1 MNEQEKQAYLEH
13 YKELKK
19 KGELFFPYD
28 IFKDAVVS
36 LLVLIVLVALAY
48 FVGTPTEARANPA
61 DTSYLPRPEWYFL
74 FLFQLLKY
82 FPGNL
87 EVIGVVVV
95 PGIVFGLM
103 IALPFFDRSPKRFF
117 LNRPIATAS
126 AVIIMGG
133 IVVLTVLAVVAAPPP
148 QATKTVDQAAA
159 LYTKNCSSCHGPHI
173 SVPAGT
179 DLHRLIALGGHAGM
193 PAWGSDLSS
202 DEIDALAGFIVSPQG
217 SQLFTEQCGACHEL
231 TVIASGNPVELQLAL
246 NEGPSYPAH
255 QGKGVPDWK
264 TSLSNDARTALLNFL
279 AAPDGERLFEI
290 NCSGCHGQGVTFT
303 GDDKALRSLIATGNH
318 TRTMPPMGAT
328 LSSADLDTLAA
339 YVADPAGTPAGK
351 ALFAK
356 DCSTCHG
363 QTVPKAASKAA
374 ALDAISKGGGHET
387 MPEWGKVLTPQQ
399 LDALV
404 AYTLSASQ
412 GSGAVAGEKLFTAN
426 CASCHGRFGEGG
438 PNPARP
444 NTVIPPI
451 SSAEFL
457 KPRDNVTLHDIISQ
471 GQLDQGMPAFGS
483 ANGGQLSDDDID
495 NIIAFMRQWEANP
508 PVAVPPTA
516 TPTATPTA
524 IPAATPAATPQP
536 SLNGAQL
543 FAGVCS
549 RCHGDQG
556 QGGQGPALNTA
567 QDQARYDD
575 AALTDIITNGRQ
587 GTVMIGWGAILT
599 PEQVQQLVKYVR
611 GLSVAPAPTP
621 GLQGAAPSFASQVS
635 PVLQDNCVVCHSD
648 SYKSGGWSA
657 ATVQDVVNSG
667 DHGPAVKPG
676 DATNSLL
683 ARKLLGTQA
692 EGSIMPPGGMLPK
705 ETVQVILD
713 WITAGAP
720 DN

>member
-1 MNEQEKQAYLEH
+1 MNEQEKQAYLEQ
-13 YKELKK
+13 YKEQKK

-28 IFKDAVVS
+28 IFKDAIVS
-36 LLVLIVLVALAY
+36 LLVLVVLVALAY

-103 IALPFFDRSPKRFF
+103 LALPFFDRSRKRFF

-133 IVVLTVLAVVAAPPP
+133 IVVLTVLSLLEAPPP
-148 QATKTVDQAAA
+148 QAVKVVDKAAA
-159 LYTKNCSSCHGPHI
+159 LYTKDCSNCHGPHI
-173 SVPAGT
+173 TVPAGT
-179 DLHRLIALGGHAGM
+179 DLHKLIAQGSHAGM

-202 DEIDALAGFIVSPQG
+202 DEIDALAGFIDSPQG
-217 SQLFTEQCGACHEL
+217 SQLFTQQCGACHDL
-231 TVIASGNPVELQLAL
+231 TVVASGNPVELQLAL
-246 NEGPSYPAH
+246 NEGPNYPAH
-255 QGKGVPDWK
+255 QGKAVPDWK
-264 TSLSNDARTALLNFL
+264 TTLSNDERTALLNFL
-279 AAPDGERLFEI
+279 AAPDGERLFAI
-290 NCSGCHGQGVTFT
+290 NCSGCHGQGVTYS
-303 GDDKALRSLIATGNH
+303 GDDKALKSLISAGNH
-318 TRTMPPMGAT
+318 TKTMPPMAGT
-328 LSSADLDTLAA
+328 VSDADLNTLAA

-351 ALFAK
+351 DLFGKYCA
-356 DCSTCHG
+356 TCHG

-404 AYTLSASQ
+404 AYTLAASQ
-412 GSGAVAGEKLFTAN
+412 GTGAAAGEKLFAAN

-444 NTVIPPI
+444 STAIQPI

-457 KPRDNVTLHDIISQ
+457 KPRDNVTLHAIISQ

-495 NIIAFMRQWEANP
+495 AIIAFMREWETNP
-508 PVAVPPTA
+508 PVAVAPTA
-516 TPTATPTA
+516 TPVATS
-524 IPAATPAATPQP
+524 QP

-543 FAGVCS
+543 FVGVCA

-567 QDQARYDD
+567 QAQAGFDD
-575 AALTDIITNGRQ
+575 AALADIITKGRD

-599 PEQVQQLVKYVR
+599 PDQVQQLVKYVR
-611 GLSVAPAPTP
+611 GLSTAAAPTP
-621 GLQGAAPSFASQVS
+621 GAQGAAPSFASQVT
-635 PVLQDNCVVCHSD
+635 PVLQDNCAVCHSD
-648 SYKSGGWSA
+648 SNKSGGWSA
-657 ATVQDVVNSG
+657 ATYQDVINSG
-667 DHGPAVKPG
+667 DHGPVVKAG
-676 DATNSLL
+676 DVQNSLL
-683 ARKLLGTQA
+683 AQKMLGTQTD
-692 EGSIMPPGGMLPK
+692 GMIMPPGGMLPK
-705 ETVQVILD
+705 ETLQIILD
-713 WITAGAP
+713 WIAAGAP